1 MKQNYFKLI
10 VLTAFLLFA
19 NAGAQAQALI
29 HWNAIG
35 WQTTN
40 PVIREWTPGVAIG
53 YMEDLARGGYF
64 FIKDFN
70 PIAQVAELPMRNTV
84 TDFQVKNDSVFFCGM
99 DNTNGHGIVGFFD
112 INALFAGTGAITY
125 CPLSFSIP
133 PSTYTI
139 LPTRMDVYTFRGITH
154 IAFVGDLLTYAA
166 GSSTPVPSTTV
177 GDAYFDNYSG
187 NWIVDFYQN
196 AAGDMVYTDI
206 AASSDYV
213 VAVAKKNFSPDYFV
227 HVFRISGDF
236 LSSPIGANNVFQIT
250 GNVPMGDILLE
261 DISATDFVLAYHFAV
276 AGGPGTELQ
285 QFRVDPVTPTII
297 IQLSLLAHHG
307 ASVSY
312 SPAWAMKQLSF
323 DATGMRLLLLQDAA
337 TDMMPSLESNI
348 LSYTPSGIGAG
359 YVDVSCIPGVS
370 LNRMDT
376 KSTGGYWAIGDSGGV
391 TAIAEEFFPA
401 APSMSCQIRYT
412 MDCGTIPEV
421 RVTSRYPDLRIQ
433 FFPPPHYMNVSQKFV
448 EFYMYCT
455 ER

>member
-35 WQTTN
+35 RQTTN
-40 PVIREWTPGVAIG
+40 PIIREWTPGGAIG
-53 YMEDLARGGYF
+53 YMEDLSRGGYF
-64 FIKDFN
+64 FIKDIN
-70 PIAQVAELPMRNTV
+70 PIAQVAVLPVGNTV
-84 TDFQVKNDSVFFCGM
+84 TDFRVKNDSVFFCGM
-99 DNTNGHGIVGFFD
+99 DNTYGYGIVGFFD
-112 INALFAGTGAITY
+112 INALFAGTGTITY
-125 CPLSFSIP
+125 G
-133 PSTYTI
+133 I
-139 LPTRMDVYTFRGITH
+139 LQQTVSSPYVTRPTRMDVYTFRGITH
-154 IAFVGDLLTYAA
+154 IAFVGDLLTNVP
-166 GSSTPVPSTTV
+166 GSPTLVPSTTV
-177 GDAYFDNYSG
+177 GDAYFDNYFSTW
-187 NWIVDFYQN
+187 NIDFYQN
-196 AAGDMVYTDI
+196 AGCDTIYTDI

-250 GNVPMGDILLE
+250 DNVPMGDILLE

-337 TDMMPSLESNI
+337 TDMMPSVESNI
-348 LSYTPSGIGAG
+348 LSFTPSGIGSG
-359 YVDVSCIPGVS
+359 YVDVSFIPGVS
-370 LNRMDT
+370 LNRMDA

-412 MDCGTIPEV
+412 LDCGTIPEA
-421 RVTSRYPDLRIQ
+421 RVTNRYPDQHVLLSNSLN
-433 FFPPPHYMNVSQKFV
+433 YMNVSQKFV

>member
-84 TDFQVKNDSVFFCGM
+84 TDFRVKNDSVFFCGM
-99 DNTNGHGIVGFFD
+99 DNTYGYGIVGFFD
-112 INALFAGTGAITY
+112 INALFAGTGTITY
-125 CPLSFSIP
+125 G
-133 PSTYTI
+133 I
-139 LPTRMDVYTFRGITH
+139 LQQTVSSPYVTRPTRMDVYTFRGITH

-213 VAVAKKNFSPDYFV
+213 VAVAKKNYSPDYFV
-227 HVFRISGDF
+227 HVFRLSGDF
-236 LSSPIGANNVFQIT
+236 LSTPIGVNNVFQIT
-250 GNVPMGDILLE
+250 GNVPMGDILIE

-276 AGGPGTELQ
+276 GGGPGTELQ

-337 TDMMPSLESNI
+337 TDIMPSVESNI

>member
-84 TDFQVKNDSVFFCGM
+84 TDFRVKNDSVFFCGM
-99 DNTNGHGIVGFFD
+99 DNTYGYGIVGFFD
-112 INALFAGTGAITY
+112 INALFAGTGTITY
-125 CPLSFSIP
+125 G
-133 PSTYTI
+133 I
-139 LPTRMDVYTFRGITH
+139 LQQTVSSPYVTRPTRMDVYTFRGITH

-213 VAVAKKNFSPDYFV
+213 VAVAKKNYSPDYFV
-227 HVFRISGDF
+227 HVFRLSGDF
-236 LSSPIGANNVFQIT
+236 LSTPIGVNNVFQIT
-250 GNVPMGDILLE
+250 GNVPMGDILIE

-276 AGGPGTELQ
+276 GGGPGTELQ

-337 TDMMPSLESNI
+337 TDIMPSVESNI

-448 EFYMYCT
+448 EFY
-455 ER
+455 